1 MEGDR
6 RLDRIEQKID
16 KLSEVVISMAHVEE
30 KIANLEEHQSL
41 VLEKIYDAETRHN
54 AMDRRVSS
62 NEVTIKVINRVF
74 WILTTALLTG
84 GVGTYLVNIVANS

>member
-30 KIANLEEHQSL
+30 KLANLEEHQSL
-41 VLEKIYDAETRHN
+41 ILEKIYDADTRHFE
-54 AMDRRVSS
+54 MDRRVSS
-62 NEVTIKVINRVF
+62 SEITIKVINRIF
-74 WILTTALLTG
+74 WILVTALITG
-84 GVGTYLVNIVANS
+84 AVGSYLLAS